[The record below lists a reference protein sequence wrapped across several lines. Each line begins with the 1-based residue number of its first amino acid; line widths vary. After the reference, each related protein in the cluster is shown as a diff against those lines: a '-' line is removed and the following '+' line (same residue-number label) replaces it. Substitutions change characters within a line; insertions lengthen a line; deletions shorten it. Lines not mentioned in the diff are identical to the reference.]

1 MIGNL
6 QRYANKHHYE
16 NAMYADTEDN
26 MHLTDEERR
35 AMDIDELKKLN
46 YQAKWKEY
54 LQTNKLQG
62 WNSGNT
68 QHLDFDTLELE
79 YGDYTLPKI
88 KEIGIYESDQKV
100 QGLKVL
106 YKSGITFERRG
117 ASLEDCT
124 YKSFRLN

>member
-46 YQAKWKEY
+46 Y
-54 LQTNKLQG
+54 
-62 WNSGNT
+62 
-68 QHLDFDTLELE
+68 
-79 YGDYTLPKI
+79 
-88 KEIGIYESDQKV
+88 
-100 QGLKVL
+100 
-106 YKSGITFERRG
+106 
-117 ASLEDCT
+117 
-124 YKSFRLN
+124 